1 MAKQKNQ
8 PDCRQVTDMKIV
20 EKKFNFY
27 RKMSRSL
34 KTNIDFDKSKII
46 EEFYRCKIMVQNN
59 VENIS
64 EIK

>member
-1 MAKQKNQ
+1 
-8 PDCRQVTDMKIV
+8 
-20 EKKFNFY
+20 
-27 RKMSRSL
+27 MSRSL